1 MDFSEIFLSNALICF
16 AMSTYYVIVLM
27 FSRVISFLKWFQ
39 YFLII
44 IMHISNVFFPNDGV
58 TQSMAK
64 IKQAKMQMV
73 SKLVG

>member
-1 MDFSEIFLSNALICF
+1 MDFSEIFPSNALICF
-16 AMSTYYVIVLM
+16 AMSTYYVIV
-27 FSRVISFLKWFQ
+27 SRVISFLKWFQ